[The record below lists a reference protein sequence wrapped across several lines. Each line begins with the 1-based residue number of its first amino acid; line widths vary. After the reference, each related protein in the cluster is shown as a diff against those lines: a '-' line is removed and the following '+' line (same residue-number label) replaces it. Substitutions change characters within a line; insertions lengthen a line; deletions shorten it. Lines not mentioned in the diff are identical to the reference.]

1 MRISI
6 LFSFLILVSGFS
18 ITAHAEESAWVDVS
32 GEGVSRVN
40 PEWMAVQ
47 FSVWEVQQDKALAK
61 SKVDQRTQAALKVLQ
76 QNNVAKADIDAG
88 DFRLAPEYS
97 WDNNTQ
103 KLTGYRATRSVR
115 AVVRDLKILNTITD
129 GLLQAGVS
137 EINQVEPGRESVE
150 KAEQEALA
158 KAYASAKSKANELAK
173 ASDRRLGAVLEIS
186 EQGISR
192 PPMLERGMK
201 MQAMAADEPAF
212 DPGMLEVRAQVR
224 IKFALK

>member
-1 MRISI
+1 MRIY
-6 LFSFLILVSGFS
+6 FLLLMMASSTFVYADAA
-18 ITAHAEESAWVDVS
+18 TWVDVS

-47 FSVWEVQQDKALAK
+47 FSVWEVDKDKTLAK
-61 SKVDQRTQAALKVLQ
+61 NKVDQHTQAALTVLQ

-103 KLTGYRATRSVR
+103 KLTGYRATRNVR

-129 GLLQAGVS
+129 GLLSAGVS

-150 KAEQEALA
+150 KAENEALA
-158 KAYASAKSKANELAK
+158 KAYAAAKSKATELAK
-173 ASDRRLGAVLEIS
+173 VSDHRLGAALEIS
-186 EQGISR
+186 EQGVSR
-192 PPMLERGMK
+192 PPMMERGMK
-201 MQAMAADEPAF
+201 MQAMAADEQAF
-212 DPGMLEVRAQVR
+212 DPGLLEVRAQVR
-224 IKFALK
+224 IKFSLK